1 MRKCGPATTKGER
14 ELHGQEKGRE
24 GGEPAAESREFTKRF
39 YML

>member
-1 MRKCGPATTKGER
+1 MDSRRQKVKEN
-14 ELHGQEKGRE
+14 LSVNGQEKGRE